1 MQKWVVEAGS
11 ELDLG
16 LLSRYFSRVA
26 PLLPLCSQAAV
37 SHSKLDWI
45 VMECDK
51 NPEYSEWTAYIS
63 FFHLSEDFLPAQS
76 SYK

>member
-1 MQKWVVEAGS
+1 MGVGGWLRIRSWSLVKIFQPCRATAA
-11 ELDLG
+11 
-16 LLSRYFSRVA
+16 F
-26 PLLPLCSQAAV
+26 CSQAAV

-45 VMECDK
+45 VMEFDK